1 MSGYDNTNSG
11 VLFKNADKKTDKHP
25 DYRGDLNVGGVE
37 HFISAWLKTSKNGTK
52 YMSLS
57 VTEKNANNTRSPSK
71 STKRV
76 EDEFDDEPDLPF

>member
-11 VLFKNADKKTDKHP
+11 ALFKNADKKTEKHP
-25 DYRGDLNVGGVE
+25 DYRGDLNVGGVD

-57 VTEKNANNTRSPSK
+57 VTEKNANNTRSPPKSK
-71 STKRV
+71 PV
-76 EDEFDDEPDLPF
+76 EDEFNDEIPF